1 MYIIKSN
8 RLIRAIKY
16 CKRTLQCICC
26 NQFSLVF
33 FYLLFQSFFL
43 LYFFQISHQLFF
55 LAFNYTIVSKHIQ
68 LKKNHTDIFHVL
80 FKNYY
85 PRCYC
90 IKLNIKDTIGKEIE
104 KRKNKIYSLAKVSY
118 FLKNGIIKLQNTEKL
133 IFR

>member
-8 RLIRAIKY
+8 RLTRAIKN

-26 NQFSLVF
+26 NEFSLVF

-55 LAFNYTIVSKHIQ
+55 LAFNYTIVSKLSQ
-68 LKKNHTDIFHVL
+68 LQKKNNTDIFHVL

-90 IKLNIKDTIGKEIE
+90 IKLDIKDTIGKEIKKRNKQNLFISQGVLLPE
-104 KRKNKIYSLAKVSY
+104 K
-118 FLKNGIIKLQNTEKL
+118 
-133 IFR
+133 